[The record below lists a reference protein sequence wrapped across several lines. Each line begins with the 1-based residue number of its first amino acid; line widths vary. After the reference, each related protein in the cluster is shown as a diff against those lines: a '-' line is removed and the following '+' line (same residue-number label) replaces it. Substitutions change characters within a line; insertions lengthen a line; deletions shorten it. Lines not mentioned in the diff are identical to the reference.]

1 MKGYEDVAAGL
12 MLLIVILV
20 GGYVYLNDQANKQ
33 KEVLQIPQKHVE
45 LKSDKKDLSKFET
58 AVKITQ

>member
-20 GGYVYLNDQANKQ
+20 GGYVYLNDQLIKQ
-33 KEVLQIPQKHVE
+33 KEVVQVPHKQEAKTFE
-45 LKSDKKDLSKFET
+45 GLSKRT
-58 AVKITQ
+58 D

>member
-12 MLLIVILV
+12 MLLIVILA

-45 LKSDKKDLSKFET
+45 LRADKKQTFESL
-58 AVKITQ
+58 VKITE

>member
-33 KEVLQIPQKHVE
+33 KEVLQIPQKHLEVKTFE
-45 LKSDKKDLSKFET
+45 SKSKATE
-58 AVKITQ
+58 